1 MNILI
6 SVDEKYLD
14 KVETMLF
21 SLKRNP
27 KEAVDVF
34 LLNRSLSRDII
45 LRFEQYLKKKFGM
58 ALAAI
63 DVDSAFFDT
72 FPIESCFSKEMYYC
86 AT

>member
-14 KVETMLF
+14 KAETMLF
-21 SLKRNP
+21 SPKRNT

-45 LRFEQYLKKKFGM
+45 LRFEQYLKKKCSM
-58 ALAAI
+58 ALTVI
-63 DVDSAFFDT
+63 NVDSVFLIRFQ
-72 FPIESCFSKEMYYC
+72 
-86 AT
+86 

>member
-14 KVETMLF
+14 KAETMLF

-45 LRFEQYLKKKFGM
+45 LRFEQYLKKN
-58 ALAAI
+58 
-63 DVDSAFFDT
+63 SAWL
-72 FPIESCFSKEMYYC
+72 
-86 AT
+86 